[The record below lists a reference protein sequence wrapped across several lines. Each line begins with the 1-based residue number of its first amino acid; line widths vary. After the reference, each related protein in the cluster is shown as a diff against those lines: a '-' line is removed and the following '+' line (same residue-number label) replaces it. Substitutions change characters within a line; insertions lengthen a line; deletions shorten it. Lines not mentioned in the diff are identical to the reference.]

1 MFGLMYAV
9 LKVHDYMESNLRKYG
24 SGGFFDYMDFIWIV
38 FLENNFSD
46 RCGTISVISIIRR
59 DPGF

>member
-1 MFGLMYAV
+1 MYAV
-9 LKVHDYMESNLRKYG
+9 LKVHDYLESNLRKYG

-59 DPGF
+59 KESKF